1 MNYFFINLK
10 RFDVP
15 NEVGGVNYSNDMQQW
30 GKQIVS
36 SLNELVAPIL
46 DEETTVGLFLP
57 ELHLLSAIEVAEP
70 WLHIG
75 AQSVYEKDVVAGE
88 NFGAMTTHRSAK
100 AMKYAG
106 CNYAL
111 IGHIEER
118 RSINEVLA
126 LASVHNPKITN
137 GVLQKRIVAAQTAGL
152 KVVYCIGESES
163 EQSNWQEVL
172 NRQLEI
178 GLNGVD
184 MSSIVIAY
192 EPIWAIG
199 PGKMLP
205 EKDYIEKVAAF
216 IKEKT
221 NGLPVIYGGGL
232 KTANAQMIASCI
244 NVDGGLIALTRF
256 EGNIG
261 FYPEN
266 VPDIITLYRAG
277 VNENEN
283 SI

>member
-1 MNYFFINLK
+1 M
-10 RFDVP
+10 P
-15 NEVGGVNYSNDMQQW
+15 NEAGGVNYSNEIQQW
-30 GKQIVS
+30 GKEIVLA
-36 SLNELVAPIL
+36 LNEVVGPVV
-46 DEETTVGLFLP
+46 DTKTTIGLFLP
-57 ELHLLSAIEVAEP
+57 ELHILGASEVAEA

-75 AQSVYEKDVVAGE
+75 SQSVYEKDVVVAE

-106 CNYAL
+106 CGYTI

-118 RSINEVLA
+118 RAINELFA
-126 LASVHNPKITN
+126 LASVQNPVLTN
-137 GVLQKRIVAAQTAGL
+137 GVLQKRIATAQAAGL

-163 EQSNWQEVL
+163 EQDNWQEVL

-178 GLNGVD
+178 GLQGVD
-184 MSSIVIAY
+184 TTSIVIAY

-199 PGKMLP
+199 PGKTPP
-205 EKDYIEKVAAF
+205 EKDYIEKIATF

-232 KTANAQMIASCI
+232 KKANAQMIASCA
-244 NVDGGLIALTRF
+244 NVDGGLIALTQF

-261 FYPEN
+261 FYPSD
-266 VPDIITLYRAG
+266 VRDIITLYRTG
-277 VNENEN
+277 VSEDETT
-283 SI
+283 I